1 MADFV
6 SVQFLLH
13 MFSNSEEIELELL
26 LTSLLVLY
34 RMYPNGLMV
43 SMVPTGVRKILTYMM
58 FWAFKIFLPH
68 FQLWQEDVKKETGIS
83 TAKLWHLN

>member
-1 MADFV
+1 MCNAFLSQSSDNGMWLMADFV

-58 FWAFKIFLPH
+58 F
-68 FQLWQEDVKKETGIS
+68 
-83 TAKLWHLN
+83 